1 MQAFSFIW
9 RVISDEMREITRCEL
24 MMGMLG
30 FATLKIKA
38 MFFDPELSG
47 PPRVEPPAPRGP
59 VVWTRNKF
67 LAGLA
72 VVTPLVITFWILQF
86 VYNVLHDWAQP
97 VLATV
102 VEQINTLAGKEMIDT
117 AGAGFVLFERVIGV
131 LIPVLVIV
139 ALGVMATNVIGVRVV
154 EAVDR
159 LLMRIP
165 FISFIYKSLKQVIDA
180 FKGLGGKQG
189 FKRVVYVDYPVAGM
203 WMLGFVT
210 GQFYDRIR
218 KRNMISIFLP
228 CAPSPMTGMLVV
240 VEAER
245 VSDAPMTMEEA
256 MKMIFS
262 GGLVGPAG
270 ATPRPEA
277 EPVPA
282 PAPVATPGTTQ
293 LPPGLPT
300 ADDYEP
306 MMSAT
311 RSESATV
318 MTHEGSAAA
327 AAAAKRSIKTIFSR
341 KKKAG
346 DLAASEV

>member
-1 MQAFSFIW
+1 
-9 RVISDEMREITRCEL
+9 
-24 MMGMLG
+24 
-30 FATLKIKA
+30 
-38 MFFDPELSG
+38 MFFDPEFSS
-47 PPRVEPPAPRGP
+47 PPKAEPLPSPRGP

-86 VYNVLHDWAQP
+86 VYNVLHDWSQP
-97 VLATV
+97 VLQFFVT
-102 VEQINTLAGKEMIDT
+102 QINSSVGKSVIDNT
-117 AGAGFVLFERVIGV
+117 SAGFVLFERVIGV

-139 ALGVMATNVIGVRVV
+139 ALGVMATNVIGVQVM

-159 LLMRIP
+159 LLLRIP

-189 FKRVVYVDYPVAGM
+189 FKRVVYVDYPVPGM

-210 GQFYDRIR
+210 GQYYDRIR
-218 KRNMISIFLP
+218 GRNMTSVFLP

-262 GGLVGPAG
+262 GGLVGPDG
-270 ATPRPEA
+270 AQPRPEQS
-277 EPVPA
+277 PA
-282 PAPVATPGTTQ
+282 PRPQSAPMPSTH

-300 ADDYEP
+300 ADDYETSVA
-306 MMSAT
+306 MSDAPETPAPAT
-311 RSESATV
+311 NMEKEESSVRKTV
-318 MTHEGSAAA
+318 KAL
-327 AAAAKRSIKTIFSR
+327 FSR
-341 KKKAG
+341 KKKE
-346 DLAASEV
+346 SELVTQE